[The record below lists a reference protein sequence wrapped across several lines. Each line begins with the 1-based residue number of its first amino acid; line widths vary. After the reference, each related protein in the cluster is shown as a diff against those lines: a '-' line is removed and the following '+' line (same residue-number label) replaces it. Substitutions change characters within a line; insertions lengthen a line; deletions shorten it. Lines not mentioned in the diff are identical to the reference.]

1 MAYLTPIDE
10 RRPLIGVSPD
20 GVMVR
25 VGAADAARAKP

>member
-10 RRPLIGVSPD
+10 QRPLMRVSPD

-25 VGAADAARAKP
+25 ASAADAARANP